1 MMQMHLIS
9 RPAWGSATRTPDK
22 RLSLSASSLGKAQV
36 KGESPPRVHTTML
49 SKDVLLLSPV
59 IDDKEI
65 IEIPK
70 RWQCEHCHEHY
81 AEFEEVLP
89 LPTPLLAPT

>member
-1 MMQMHLIS
+1 
-9 RPAWGSATRTPDK
+9 
-22 RLSLSASSLGKAQV
+22 
-36 KGESPPRVHTTML
+36 ML

-65 IEIPK
+65 MEIPK